1 MRFQQTF
8 PKDINLTVGMHTATS
23 ISTDGFAWPGI
34 EQMHD
39 SAYDTSKCRN
49 VSCSR
54 LRPDP
59 IPEDL
64 LLTLLCCVTDWRV
77 WRA

>member
-8 PKDINLTVGMHTATS
+8 PKEINLTVGMHTAMS

-39 SAYDTSKCRN
+39 SEYDTSKCRN
-49 VSCSR
+49 VSC
-54 LRPDP
+54 
-59 IPEDL
+59 
-64 LLTLLCCVTDWRV
+64 
-77 WRA
+77 